1 MRGKINWTWKKI
13 TGTILGVL
21 GIGTLVSCYGM
32 VEDDDL
38 SVYGTVTNSDGG
50 KIKGIEVTLKNSSG
64 NGTEKTTTSDY
75 GKYEF
80 SYLSEGSYT
89 LTFKDVDGSD
99 NGSYK
104 EKTEEASLSYNDIDP
119 NKELNVTLENA
130 D

>member
-38 SVYGTVTNSDGG
+38 SLCGTVTDSAGG

-64 NGTEKTTTSDY
+64 SKTETTTTSDS
-75 GKYEF
+75 GTYEF
-80 SYLSEGSYT
+80 AYLSEGSYT
-89 LTFKDVDGSD
+89 LNFKDVDGSE

-104 EKTEEASLSYNDIDP
+104 EKTEEATLSYNDIDP

>member
-50 KIKGIEVTLKNSSG
+50 KIKGIEVTLKKSSG
-64 NGTEKTTTSDY
+64 NKTETTTTSDS
-75 GKYEF
+75 GTYEF
-80 SYLSEGSYT
+80 AYLSEGSYT
-89 LTFKDVDGSD
+89 LNFKDVDGSE

-104 EKTEEASLSYNDIDP
+104 EKTEEATLSYNDIEP
-119 NKELNVTLENA
+119 NKVLNVTLENA